1 MFKISCFADEISL
14 DINEQIT
21 LLNKL
26 NIKNIA
32 LRSVN
37 NINVMDLT
45 NEMLRDIKE
54 NLDKNGIAV
63 ASIGSPI
70 GKTQIEDKD
79 IHITQMN
86 RAVEICKIMNCTII
100 RMFSFYVKKEEK
112 ELYKSEILRR
122 LSEMIEIAKNNNI
135 ILYHE
140 NEAGIYGEQSVECEF
155 LIKNLH
161 CDNFKLAFDPSN
173 FVIAN
178 EKPFD
183 ESFEKLS
190 PYICELHIKD
200 SKFKGDITLAG
211 EGDGQIFEIFVA
223 LKDRDILVTLEPHLA
238 EVGVFRGFSG
248 TAMFE
253 KAFCS
258 LKNLLDQKQIIYK

>member
-1 MFKISCFADEISL
+1 MFKISCFADEISS
-14 DINEQIT
+14 DINEQIA

-37 NINVMDLT
+37 DINVMNLT
-45 NEMLRDIKE
+45 DEMLRDIKE
-54 NLDKNGIAV
+54 NLDKSGIAV

-79 IHITQMN
+79 VHITQMN
-86 RAVEICKIMNCTII
+86 RAVEICNIMNCNII
-100 RMFSFYVKKEEK
+100 RIFSFYVKKDEK
-112 ELYKSEILRR
+112 EYYKNEVLRR

-135 ILYHE
+135 ILHHE
-140 NEAGIYGEQSVECEF
+140 NEADIYGEQSIKCEF

-161 CDNFKLAFDPSN
+161 CEHFQLAFDPSN
-173 FVIAN
+173 FVVAN

-190 PYICELHIKD
+190 TYIRELHIKD
-200 SKFKGDITLAG
+200 SKFKGAITLAG
-211 EGDGQIFEIFVA
+211 DGDGQIPEIFAA

-238 EVGVFRGFSG
+238 EVGVFRGFTG
-248 TAMFE
+248 TVMFE
-253 KAFCS
+253 KAFS
-258 LKNLLDQKQIIYK
+258 ALKNLLDQKQIIYA